1 MKLVRSHR
9 IIVSASLSVF
19 LAGCGAPNYSQSD
32 MHITVEE
39 VDSQKPVT
47 KGRAPALVKAS
58 PTAPLLSSREDS
70 DTYDVIVTN
79 VPVRD
84 LLFALARDA
93 GINMDVDDEV
103 GGIVSIS
110 ALDQTLDAILAR
122 IGEQVAIRVEYLGD
136 AIIIKPDFPYFQQY
150 NVSFLNVSRT
160 YSSSAAGGGVG
171 GGGASAI
178 SNSGQSA
185 FWENLEASISSI
197 LGVSYQARASA
208 GAASVGGNAQIAAST
223 EGKFQHQTS
232 FTINREAG
240 ILVVRAPQRL
250 HKEVQLFLDTAF
262 SVAKRQVLLEATV
275 VEVVL
280 NNQYNQG
287 IDWSLFNSLATEGLA
302 LYQGGKI
309 GSAAGTI
316 DYLTRT
322 LTRNYGNVQNLRSEA
337 AAQVYVDQWAAD
349 QRAADNNPNRSV
361 TSSTRPTITPATQ
374 TVRNADGSETQQTVY
389 NVGAGTIVTEEFN
402 LEAAKRGVGGGL
414 VPATASG
421 NNFFTGV
428 FRKGDIGAAVQLLDQ
443 FGDAK
448 VLSSPRISALN
459 NQPALLRVV
468 DQEVYFNIEVDD
480 EYNETTGTLSGRSYT
495 VEENTVDVGFV
506 MNVFPNI
513 SDDGE
518 IILNLKPS
526 VTRVLDYRTVPSPS
540 LPGGVTSGTS
550 TQNVVPITRIREL
563 ESLISLR
570 DGEVAVMGGLLED
583 RTGDNSSSVPGISK
597 LPGVGTLFEKKEQK
611 TYKTE
616 FIVFLRAR
624 IITNPSVN
632 GDYSDYRHLLPDTD
646 FILRDTGSYPVVPG
660 QEDPR

>member
-39 VDSQKPVT
+39 VDSQKPVE

-136 AIIIKPDFPYFQQY
+136 AIIIKPDSPYFQQY
-150 NVSFLNVSRT
+150 NVNFLNLSRT
-160 YSSSAAGGGVG
+160 YTSNASGAGIDGGGSSSIINTG
-171 GGGASAI
+171 S
-178 SNSGQSA
+178 SA
-185 FWENLEASISSI
+185 FWDNLETSISAI
-197 LGVSYQARASA
+197 LGLSFQGAGSA
-208 GAASVGGNAQIAAST
+208 GAASAGGNAEVAAST
-223 EGKFQHQTS
+223 EGRFGNQTTY
-232 FTINREAG
+232 TINREAG
-240 ILVVRAPQRL
+240 ILIVHASQRL

-287 IDWSLFNSLATEGLA
+287 IDWSFFNSLATEGLA
-302 LYQGGKI
+302 LYQGGKV
-309 GSAAGTI
+309 GSAAGALN
-316 DYLTRT
+316 YLTRT
-322 LTRNYGNVQNLRSEA
+322 VTRNFGNVQNIRSRAEA
-337 AAQVYVDQWAAD
+337 DAYVKAWEDQ
-349 QRAADNNPNRSV
+349 QRKFQSDPNISV
-361 TSSTRPTITPATQ
+361 TSSTRPSVTAGTQ
-374 TVRNADGSETQQTVY
+374 TVTNPDGSQSQQTVY
-389 NVGAGTIVTEEFN
+389 NVGTGSIVTEEFN
-402 LEAAKRGVGGGL
+402 SEAAARGEGGGL
-414 VPATASG
+414 IPASASA

-468 DQEVYFNIEVDD
+468 DQEVYFDIEVED
-480 EYNETTGTLSGRSYT
+480 EYNETTGSLSGRSYS
-495 VEENTVDVGFV
+495 VDENTVDVGFV

-526 VTRVLDYRTVPSPS
+526 VTRVLNYRKVPSPS
-540 LPGGVTSGTS
+540 LPGGVTTGTS
-550 TQNVVPITRIREL
+550 TDNVIPITRIREL

-583 RTGDNSSSVPGISK
+583 RTGDNNSSIPGISK

-616 FIVFLRAR
+616 FIVFLRAK
-624 IITNPSVN
+624 IISNPSIN

-646 FILRDTGSYPVVPG
+646 FILRDTESYPVAPG
-660 QEDPR
+660 QEDSR

>member
-39 VDSQKPVT
+39 VDSQKPVE

-58 PTAPLLSSREDS
+58 PTAPLLSNREDS

-136 AIIIKPDFPYFQQY
+136 AIIIKPDSPYFQQY
-150 NVSFLNVSRT
+150 NVSFLNLSRSYT
-160 YSSSAAGGGVG
+160 SNASGAGIDGGGSSS
-171 GGGASAI
+171 I
-178 SNSGQSA
+178 SNSGGSA
-185 FWENLEASISSI
+185 FWDNLEASISAI
-197 LGVSYQARASA
+197 LGLSFQGAGSA
-208 GAASVGGNAQIAAST
+208 GAASAGGNAAVAAST
-223 EGKFQHQTS
+223 EGKFGNQTTY
-232 FTINREAG
+232 TINREAG
-240 ILVVRAPQRL
+240 ILIVHASQRL
-250 HKEVQLFLDTAF
+250 HREVQLFLDTAF

-287 IDWSLFNSLATEGLA
+287 IDWSFFNSLATEGLA
-302 LYQGGKI
+302 LYQGGKV
-309 GSAAGTI
+309 GSAAGALN
-316 DYLTRT
+316 YLTRT
-322 LTRNYGNVQNLRSEA
+322 VTRNFGNVQNISSQAEA
-337 AAQVYVDQWAAD
+337 QAYVRAWED
-349 QRAADNNPNRSV
+349 QRRKSESDPNISV
-361 TSSTRPTITPATQ
+361 TSSTRPTVTTGTQ
-374 TVRNADGSETQQTVY
+374 TVTNPDGSQSQQTVY
-389 NVGAGTIVTEEFN
+389 NVGTGSIVTEEFN
-402 LEAAKRGVGGGL
+402 SEAAARGEGGGL
-414 VPATASG
+414 IPSSASA

-468 DQEVYFNIEVDD
+468 DQEVYFDIEVED
-480 EYNETTGTLSGRSYT
+480 EYNETTGSLSGRSYT
-495 VEENTVDVGFV
+495 VDENTVDVGFV

-526 VTRVLDYRTVPSPS
+526 VTRVLNYRKVPSPS
-540 LPGGVTSGTS
+540 LPGGVTTGTS
-550 TQNVVPITRIREL
+550 TDNVIPITRIREL

-583 RTGDNSSSVPGISK
+583 RTGDNNSSVPGISK

-616 FIVFLRAR
+616 FIVFLRAK
-624 IITNPSVN
+624 IISNPSIN

-646 FILRDTGSYPVVPG
+646 FILRDTESYPVVPG
-660 QEDPR
+660 QEDSR

>member
-1 MKLVRSHR
+1 
-9 IIVSASLSVF
+9 
-19 LAGCGAPNYSQSD
+19 
-32 MHITVEE
+32 
-39 VDSQKPVT
+39 
-47 KGRAPALVKAS
+47 
-58 PTAPLLSSREDS
+58 
-70 DTYDVIVTN
+70 
-79 VPVRD
+79 
-84 LLFALARDA
+84 
-93 GINMDVDDEV
+93 
-103 GGIVSIS
+103 
-110 ALDQTLDAILAR
+110 
-122 IGEQVAIRVEYLGD
+122 
-136 AIIIKPDFPYFQQY
+136 
-150 NVSFLNVSRT
+150 
-160 YSSSAAGGGVG
+160 
-171 GGGASAI
+171 
-178 SNSGQSA
+178 
-185 FWENLEASISSI
+185 
-197 LGVSYQARASA
+197 
-208 GAASVGGNAQIAAST
+208 
-223 EGKFQHQTS
+223 
-232 FTINREAG
+232 
-240 ILVVRAPQRL
+240 
-250 HKEVQLFLDTAF
+250 
-262 SVAKRQVLLEATV
+262 
-275 VEVVL
+275 
-280 NNQYNQG
+280 
-287 IDWSLFNSLATEGLA
+287 
-302 LYQGGKI
+302 
-309 GSAAGTI
+309 
-316 DYLTRT
+316 
-322 LTRNYGNVQNLRSEA
+322 
-337 AAQVYVDQWAAD
+337 VDQWAAD
-349 QRAADNNPNRSV
+349 QRAANNNRNQSV

-402 LEAAKRGVGGGL
+402 SEAARRGVGGGL
-414 VPATASG
+414 VPTTAAG

-526 VTRVLDYRTVPSPS
+526 VTRVLNYRKVPSPS
-540 LPGGVTSGTS
+540 LPGGVTTGTS
-550 TQNVVPITRIREL
+550 TDNVIPITRIREL